1 MTVFISLLLAVVAF
15 GLVYNALAT
24 LRRQDIQSPGW
35 IAFWAAIVSIICK
48 EILFR
53 WTLTVGRR
61 TKSPAV
67 IANAWHHRSDAFSS
81 LPAAMAVAG
90 AAISPAWSFLDHV
103 GAIVVSVFI
112 LQAAWHIGWPALR
125 QLVDTAA
132 TEIERE
138 RIRSVALQTEG
149 VREVHAIRTRHIG
162 SGFQVDLHVL
172 VDGSIS
178 VCDGHDISTEV
189 KRHLLAEGPDVVDV
203 VVHLEPYQ

>member
-1 MTVFISLLLAVVAF
+1 LAAVAF

-61 TKSPAV
+61 IKLPAV

-90 AAISPAWSFLDHV
+90 AAISPAW
-103 GAIVVSVFI
+103 
-112 LQAAWHIGWPALR
+112 
-125 QLVDTAA
+125 
-132 TEIERE
+132 
-138 RIRSVALQTEG
+138 
-149 VREVHAIRTRHIG
+149 
-162 SGFQVDLHVL
+162 
-172 VDGSIS
+172 
-178 VCDGHDISTEV
+178 
-189 KRHLLAEGPDVVDV
+189 
-203 VVHLEPYQ
+203 